1 MDDFNLSSLI
11 ESKNEWSARLLNI
24 ITPSIIEGVTSIFQE
39 ADNLCIEN
47 SENSKYL
54 MTFQNLLNNVP
65 KWTHEIVNNEKNRII
80 ESTNCPYLE
89 DLLTCVHIIQLKSL
103 TCARVSSQQKK
114 LDIEVPNINQFIHRL
129 YINVARKVYV
139 NVYLFEKDIPP
150 LQIQK
155 HNRELELIV
164 REAILSSVRESIP
177 IENILKA
184 YIDETQETDVV
195 VEEKQEVVIDEKRLK
210 LQEDEERRLEL
221 EKIKQDVKHEL
232 ELQNSN
238 KVSTIM
244 ENVNKDLNKTTSE
257 TTTSETTTSIT
268 DDITAKDMLNID
280 TNLEKQLDKELEKT
294 ILGDTNF
301 KILDNDGGLNNDIE
315 IDTID
320 INSTNDKDVF
330 TSKLDDDNIELEIED
345 L

>member
-1 MDDFNLSSLI
+1 MDDYNLSSLI
-11 ESKNEWSARLLNI
+11 ESKNEWSSRLLNI

-47 SENSKYL
+47 NENSKYL

-65 KWTHEIVNNEKNRII
+65 KWTDEIVINEKNRII

-89 DLLTCVHIIQLKSL
+89 DLLTCVHIIQLKAL
-103 TCARVSSQQKK
+103 TCARVGSQQKK
-114 LDIEVPNINQFIHRL
+114 LDIQVPNINQFIHRL

-164 REAILSSVRESIP
+164 REAILTSVRESIP

-210 LQEDEERRLEL
+210 MQQDEQRRLEL

-232 ELQNSN
+232 ALQNSN

-244 ENVNKDLNKTTSE
+244 ENVNKELNKTTSE
-257 TTTSETTTSIT
+257 SDNLDTSLT
-268 DDITAKDMLNID
+268 DGITAKEILGKDIE
-280 TNLEKQLDKELEKT
+280 LEKQLEKT
-294 ILGDTNF
+294 ILDDNNF
-301 KILDNDGGLNNDIE
+301 KILDNDGGLNNNIE

-330 TSKLDDDNIELEIED
+330 SSKLDDDNIELEIED

>member
-1 MDDFNLSSLI
+1 MDDYNLSSLI

-47 SENSKYL
+47 NENSKYL

-65 KWTHEIVNNEKNRII
+65 KWTDEIVINEKNRII

-89 DLLTCVHIIQLKSL
+89 DLLTCVHIIQLKAL
-103 TCARVSSQQKK
+103 TCARVGSQQKK
-114 LDIEVPNINQFIHRL
+114 IDIEVPNINQFIHRL

-164 REAILSSVRESIP
+164 REAILTSVRESIP

-195 VEEKQEVVIDEKRLK
+195 VEEKHEVVLDEKRLK
-210 LQEDEERRLEL
+210 MQEDEERRLEL

-232 ELQNSN
+232 ELHNSN
-238 KVSTIM
+238 NVSTII
-244 ENVNKDLNKTTSE
+244 ENVNKELNKTTIE
-257 TTTSETTTSIT
+257 NTSLT
-268 DDITAKDMLNID
+268 DGITAKETSSKDIE
-280 TNLEKQLDKELEKT
+280 LEKQLDNELEKT

-301 KILDNDGGLNNDIE
+301 KILDNDNGLNNDIE
-315 IDTID
+315 IDTIEID
-320 INSTNDKDVF
+320 TIDVNSKNDKDVF
-330 TSKLDDDNIELEIED
+330 SSKLDDDNIELEIED

>member
-1 MDDFNLSSLI
+1 MDDYNLSSLI

-47 SENSKYL
+47 NENSKYL

-65 KWTHEIVNNEKNRII
+65 KWTDEIVINEKNRII

-89 DLLTCVHIIQLKSL
+89 DLLTCVHIIQLKAL
-103 TCARVSSQQKK
+103 TCARVGSQQKK

-164 REAILSSVRESIP
+164 REAILTSVRESIP

-210 LQEDEERRLEL
+210 MQEDEERRLEL

-232 ELQNSN
+232 ELQSSN

-244 ENVNKDLNKTTSE
+244 ENVNKELNKTTSE
-257 TTTSETTTSIT
+257 TTSETTSGLT
-268 DDITAKDMLNID
+268 DGITAKETSSKDIE
-280 TNLEKQLDKELEKT
+280 LEKQLDKELEKT

-301 KILDNDGGLNNDIE
+301 KILDNDDGLNNDIE

-330 TSKLDDDNIELEIED
+330 SSKLDDDNIELEIED